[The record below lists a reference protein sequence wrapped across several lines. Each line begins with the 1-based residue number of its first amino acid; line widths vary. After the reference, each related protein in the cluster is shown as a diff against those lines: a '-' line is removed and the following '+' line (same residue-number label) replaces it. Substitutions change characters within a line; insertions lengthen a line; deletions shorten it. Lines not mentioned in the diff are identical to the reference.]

1 MCLFTFPLLICTS
14 AGFVTYLEKRST
26 RSDRRYLVKE
36 KRVNHECP

>member
-1 MCLFTFPLLICTS
+1 VCLFTFPLLICRVLDLSPT
-14 AGFVTYLEKRST
+14 L